1 MSPTSINI
9 AFTSDDWR
17 GVALSNFVLSPFM
30 LDGILL
36 ASVEGFIQ
44 GIKFPE
50 GHPNREQA
58 FVSAG
63 WEAKAFSRL
72 ADNSGAYWAGGSV
85 PYASREH
92 VQLIERAL
100 HARFAQ
106 NEGLRHVLRSTVG
119 MTIRHDTGA
128 GPEPTAT
135 SLPAVEF
142 CRILTEIRDG
152 LTPEGAR

>member
-1 MSPTSINI
+1 MDTPSINI

-17 GVALSNFVLSPFM
+17 GVALSNFALSPFV

-50 GHPNREQA
+50 GHPSRERA

-63 WEAKAFSRL
+63 WDAKEFGRG
-72 ADNSGAYWAGGSV
+72 ADRSGAYWGGGRADYGSF
-85 PYASREH
+85 EH
-92 VQLIERAL
+92 HRFIERAL
-100 HARFAQ
+100 RARFAQ
-106 NEGLRHVLRSTVG
+106 NEGLRHVLRSTAG
-119 MTIRHDTGA
+119 LAIRHEPGG
-128 GPEPTAT
+128 GPEPAVT

-142 CRILTEIRDG
+142 CRIVTEIRDE
-152 LTPEGAR
+152 LTV